1 MSRGWI
7 NTTWPMQTVEE
18 NSAFKRKETLPP
30 APTWTDQREPA
41 QWSTKGQYHGTP
53 LVWGTQQSGSWGQS
67 SWARGWG
74 GGGEL
79 VLDETHLSW
88 GRGTCPGGEGGGYT
102 TGVDLVPQLVVAS
115 GQGGDFCYGYF
126 SADEITCS
134 KPSQEEQQTEQVQ
147 SVQGGTAENLLCSLG
162 TQRGRPGAHSL

>member
-1 MSRGWI
+1 M
-7 NTTWPMQTVEE
+7 
-18 NSAFKRKETLPP
+18 
-30 APTWTDQREPA
+30 
-41 QWSTKGQYHGTP
+41 
-53 LVWGTQQSGSWGQS
+53 
-67 SWARGWG
+67 
-74 GGGEL
+74 